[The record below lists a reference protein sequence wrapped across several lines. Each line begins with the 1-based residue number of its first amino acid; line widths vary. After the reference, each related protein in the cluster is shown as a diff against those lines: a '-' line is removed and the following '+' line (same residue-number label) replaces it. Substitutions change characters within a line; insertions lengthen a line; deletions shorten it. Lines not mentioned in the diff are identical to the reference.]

1 MPVSK
6 SNQINEII
14 RCGKDPVHFT
24 NKYLKITHAE
34 RGLIGFDTF
43 PFQDDCLNA
52 FVEHRFN
59 IVLKSRQL
67 GLSTITAAF
76 AIWRAIF
83 YKEKNILVIATKLAV
98 AQNFVKKVKVML
110 ANLPSWLLIPE
121 ITSSTKTTIEFS
133 NGSKIQAIPTSD
145 DAGRSEAL
153 SLLIID
159 EAAFIRNFEELW
171 TGLYPTV
178 STGGSVI
185 ILSTPNG
192 VGNQYHRL
200 WADAE
205 EGRSDFNS
213 IRLPWYVHPER
224 DDAWFEKETRQM
236 KKKMI
241 AQELMCDF
249 TSSGDTFLTAED
261 LDRIRTGC
269 RHPIEMSGPSQGV
282 WIWKY
287 AIPGKNYVLSADVA
301 RGDASDFSTIQVFCT
316 EDSEQVCEF
325 KGKIPP
331 DQFGNLI
338 YEIATKYNGALV
350 CPENNTYGFATITR
364 LKEMGYSNL
373 HVNDKKFLHSM
384 DIPIGKIGFNTNG
397 STRGPILTNLEIYL
411 RNSSI
416 RINSN
421 RLVDELRTFIW
432 SGNTPKA
439 QKGYND
445 DLVIAAAIACDLF
458 DPNGKNENSTI
469 NVYQAM
475 LNATA
480 KVNNQNNGQL
490 IPYSNQ
496 NNPLKPVGYSPQGM
510 DSGNINPSF
519 AWLFR

>member
-14 RCGKDPVHFT
+14 KCGKDPVHFT
-24 NKYLKITHAE
+24 NKYLKIAHAE
-34 RGLIGFDTF
+34 KGLIGFDTYS
-43 PFQDDCLNA
+43 FQDDCLNS
-52 FVEHRFN
+52 FVDHRFN

-110 ANLPSWLLIPE
+110 ANMPSWLLIPSV
-121 ITSSTKTTIEFS
+121 TSSTKTTIEFS
-133 NGSKIQAIPTSD
+133 NGSKIHAIPTSD

-205 EGRSDFNS
+205 EGLSDFNP
-213 IRLPWYVHPER
+213 IKLPWYVHPER
-224 DDAWFEKETRQM
+224 DDEWFAKETRQM
-236 KKKMI
+236 KKKAI
-241 AQELMCDF
+241 AQELLCDF

-261 LDRIRTGC
+261 LDKIRIGC
-269 RHPIEMSGPSQGV
+269 RPPIEMSGPSNGI

-287 AIPGKNYVLSADVA
+287 PIVGKTYVLSADIA
-301 RGDASDFSTIQVFCT
+301 RGDAADFSTFEIFCV

-331 DQFGNLI
+331 DQFGHLI
-338 YEIATKYNGALV
+338 YDIANRYNEALV
-350 CPENNTYGFATITR
+350 CPENNTYGFATITK
-364 LKEMGYSNL
+364 LKELGYPNL
-373 HVNDKKFLHSM
+373 YINDKKFSYSL
-384 DIPIGKIGFNTNG
+384 DVPIGKIGFNTNS

-416 RINSN
+416 KINSN

-445 DLVIAAAIACDLF
+445 DLVMATAIVCNLF
-458 DPNGKNENSTI
+458 DPNGKSEGPTTNI
-469 NVYQAM
+469 YQAM

-480 KVNNQNNGQL
+480 NINRQTNNKV
-490 IPYSNQ
+490 IPYSMQ
-496 NNPLKPVGYSPQGM
+496 NNPLNPLGYSPKGIH
-510 DSGNINPSF
+510 SGEIDPQF
-519 AWLFR
+519 AWLYK